1 MIMGIFLLI
10 NLIKVIDLTIS
21 QTEHLIKLVW
31 LVPLARILLCPQLIF
46 PSKTSFFGIY
56 LEFSAPEITLKIDIS
71 HVSESKSYQI
81 NSIKSYSSRSFHQ
94 HQRHIPKKN
103 KLKFNLIFREE
114 IIQYSR
120 TFYTASPNVMESLVR
135 DGKSGGGKGRQA
147 VPLVCLV
154 RPRLYLNYLVYSEAE
169 PVLP

>member
-1 MIMGIFLLI
+1 
-10 NLIKVIDLTIS
+10 
-21 QTEHLIKLVW
+21 
-31 LVPLARILLCPQLIF
+31 VPLARVLLCPQLIF

-56 LEFSAPEITLKIDIS
+56 LKFSAPEITLKINIS

-94 HQRHIPKKN
+94 HQRHIPIPPKKKK

-120 TFYTASPNVMESLVR
+120 TASPNVMESLVR
-135 DGKSGGGKGRQA
+135 DGKSGGGEGRAWRRRQA

-154 RPRLYLNYLVYSEAE
+154 RPRLYLNYLVYSEAG
-169 PVLP
+169 PVLS

>member
-1 MIMGIFLLI
+1 
-10 NLIKVIDLTIS
+10 V
-21 QTEHLIKLVW
+21 
-31 LVPLARILLCPQLIF
+31 LLCPQLIF

-56 LEFSAPEITLKIDIS
+56 LEFSALEITLKINIS

-94 HQRHIPKKN
+94 HQRHIPIPPKKKK

-120 TFYTASPNVMESLVR
+120 TFCTASPNVMESLVR
-135 DGKSGGGKGRQA
+135 DGKSGGGEGRQA

-154 RPRLYLNYLVYSEAE
+154 RPRLYLNYLVYSEAR